1 MAKKPFKPHP
11 ATLQQIQDK
20 QDEIEYR
27 KHQLKKFREEDKR
40 KNLKKLFRMFIW
52 LISLANFFRG

>member
-20 QDEIEYR
+20 KDEIEYR
-27 KHQLKKFREEDKR
+27 KRQLEKFREEDKR
-40 KNLKKLFRMFIW
+40 KNLKKFFRVFVW
-52 LISLANFFRG
+52 LIPLVNFFLD